1 MIIYYLIGSLL
12 ISTGL
17 FFNRRTAVNTLLV
30 WLFIA
35 LQIGFTVVSFLH
47 QNTEEAGYFAPDALS
62 LLMTVTLTIIA
73 IPTLLHRYDYI
84 YGENDSPGQR
94 GLYFGSMVI
103 FMMALTA
110 GYMASHIAVTW
121 IFVEITTLSA
131 SALIFHRRNAGSIE
145 ATWKYIFVSSIS
157 LVFVFIGILLLSLS
171 LGNQYQ
177 SGMQYV
183 TLNRLASSLSPFW
196 LKISFIFVFVGYTAK
211 LGLVPMYTAG
221 IDAKDKAPTPPAAL
235 LSSVLM
241 NLGFVG
247 IFRMYV
253 ITAHSAIHDWVN
265 HIIMITA
272 LLSVFVAAVYMLK
285 VKNVKRMLAYSS
297 IEHMGI
303 VMIGIAVGGI
313 GYYAAILQLI
323 LHSFVKSSLFLQ
335 VGHLYKTFKTKEIY
349 SIGNYFK
356 YNPSGAIF
364 LLLAFLGIAA
374 IPPSGLFV
382 SEFYLVIALIQ
393 QQYWLILLIL
403 LLLLTIILWAFG
415 KNIFKML
422 FVPVE
427 HFTAPLNR
435 RNDRFEIVSQYVLL
449 SLIVYL
455 GFFPPA
461 GFVSLIQTVIH
472 SISY

>member
-1 MIIYYLIGSLL
+1 MILFYLIGSLL
-12 ISTGL
+12 IATGM
-17 FFNRRTAVNTLLV
+17 FFNRKTAVNTLLV
-30 WLFIA
+30 WIFII
-35 LQIGFTVVSFLH
+35 LQISFTIISFID
-47 QNTEEAGYFAPDALS
+47 QGVEEATYFNPDALS
-62 LLMTVTLTIIA
+62 LLMTATLTIIA

-84 YGENDSPGQR
+84 YPENDSPGQR
-94 GLYFGSMVI
+94 SLYFGSIVI
-103 FMMALTA
+103 FIMALTA

-157 LVFVFIGILLLSLS
+157 LVFVFIGILLLSLA

-177 SGMQYV
+177 SGMQYA
-183 TLNRLASSLSPFW
+183 TLSRLAPTLSPFW
-196 LKISFIFVFVGYTAK
+196 LKLSFIFIFVGYTAK

-253 ITAHSAIHDWVN
+253 ITAHSSIHDWVN
-265 HIIMITA
+265 DIILITA

-285 VKNVKRMLAYSS
+285 VKNIKRMLAYSS

-303 VMIGIAVGGI
+303 VMIGIAVGGL

-356 YNPSGAIF
+356 YNPAGAIF
-364 LLLAFLGIAA
+364 LLLAFVGIAA

-393 QQYWLILLIL
+393 KQFWLVVMIL
-403 LLLLTIILWAFG
+403 LLLLTIILWGLG
-415 KNIFKML
+415 KNIFKIL
-422 FVPVE
+422 FVPVD
-427 HFTAPLNR
+427 HFTAPLAVESN
-435 RNDRFEIVSQYVLL
+435 RFEIISQYVLL

-461 GFVSLIQTVIH
+461 GFVHLIQTVIH
-472 SISY
+472 TINY

>member
-1 MIIYYLIGSLL
+1 MILFYLIGSLL
-12 ISTGL
+12 IATGM
-17 FFNRRTAVNTLLV
+17 FFNRKTAVNTLLV
-30 WLFIA
+30 WVFII
-35 LQIGFTVVSFLH
+35 LQISFTIISFID
-47 QNTEEAGYFAPDALS
+47 QGVEEATYFNPDALS
-62 LLMTVTLTIIA
+62 LLMTATLTIIA

-84 YGENDSPGQR
+84 YPENDSPGQR
-94 GLYFGSMVI
+94 SLYFGSIVI
-103 FMMALTA
+103 FIMALTA

-157 LVFVFIGILLLSLS
+157 LVFVFIGILLLSLA

-177 SGMQYV
+177 SGMQYA
-183 TLNRLASSLSPFW
+183 TLSRLAPTLSPFW
-196 LKISFIFVFVGYTAK
+196 LKLSFIFIFVGYTAK

-253 ITAHSAIHDWVN
+253 ITAHSSIHDWVN
-265 HIIMITA
+265 DIILITA

-285 VKNVKRMLAYSS
+285 VKNIKRMLAYSS

-303 VMIGIAVGGI
+303 VMIGIAVGGL

-356 YNPSGAIF
+356 YNPAGAIF
-364 LLLAFLGIAA
+364 LLLAFVGIAA

-393 QQYWLILLIL
+393 KQFWLVVMIL
-403 LLLLTIILWAFG
+403 LLLLTIILWGLG
-415 KNIFKML
+415 KNIFKIL
-422 FVPVE
+422 FVPVD
-427 HFTAPLNR
+427 HFTAPLAVESN
-435 RNDRFEIVSQYVLL
+435 RFEIISQYVLL

-461 GFVSLIQTVIH
+461 GFVHLIQTVIH
-472 SISY
+472 TINY